1 MVPVVVILIWL
12 LASWSAPA
20 TQLALVASA
29 GSVSPPRATVTAAY
43 TSSSHTNAMIR
54 LYVNG
59 KRWGSSELA
68 AGCWQLAGCEFARQ
82 RDLNE
87 RCAKRGHSHCSKRTQ
102 RLSIGRDGVVVSCVI
117 QRQFWLRE
125 RWVADLA

>member
-1 MVPVVVILIWL
+1 MRQSGERVRPRPIPADEKSRWPVRWNSVVPVVVILIWL

-29 GSVSPPRATVTAAY
+29 VSVSPPRATVTAAY
-43 TSSSHTNAMIR
+43 TSSGHTNAMIR

-68 AGCWQLAGCEFARQ
+68 AGSWQVANLPVSVTSMNGVQNVATAIAV
-82 RDLNE
+82 N
-87 RCAKRGHSHCSKRTQ
+87 
-102 RLSIGRDGVVVSCVI
+102 GRSGF
-117 QRQFWLRE
+117 Q
-125 RWVADLA
+125 